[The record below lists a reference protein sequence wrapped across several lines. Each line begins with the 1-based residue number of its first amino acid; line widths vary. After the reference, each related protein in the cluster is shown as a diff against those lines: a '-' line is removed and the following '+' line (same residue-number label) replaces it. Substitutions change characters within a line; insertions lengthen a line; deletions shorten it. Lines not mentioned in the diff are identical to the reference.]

1 MASRPTSGD
10 NHPYKP
16 DVGLNVEYE
25 SKGLYRI
32 FNRTA
37 NSNPFIQLEI
47 REEDSILKSF
57 FPETTVRDDDTLKA
71 ELKWQS
77 RKWVLKVK
85 GQLVNFPGRS
95 GINWVMIT
103 LPEYRH
109 FEYERCIWRCTL
121 SYSKWR
127 YMNRSCSKSQRKQ

>member
-85 GQLVNFPGRS
+85 GQLVNFPGRY
-95 GINWVMIT
+95 GINGVMTI

-109 FEYERCIWRCTL
+109 FEYERCIWRCTFRIQ
-121 SYSKWR
+121 SDDIWTDPVPKA
-127 YMNRSCSKSQRKQ
+127 KKKQ